1 MDLTEL
7 ERDCDFE
14 FTRTGG
20 PGGQHRNK
28 VETAVRV
35 IHRPTGITIV
45 ASDHR
50 SQHRNRE
57 AALQRL
63 AERLKDLEREQAA
76 AEKRRRRKPTKP
88 TRAARQKRLDSKQ
101 RRSRI
106 KLLRRRVRSEGD
118 E

>member
-1 MDLTEL
+1 MDLEEL
-7 ERDCDFE
+7 ERECAFE

-28 VETAVRV
+28 AETAVRLT
-35 IHRPTGITIV
+35 HRPTGITIV

-63 AERLKDLEREQAA
+63 AKRLDDLECERAA
-76 AEKRRRRKPTKP
+76 VEKRRRRKPTKP
-88 TRAARQKRLDSKQ
+88 TRAARKKRLETKR
-101 RRSRI
+101 RRSRL
-106 KLLRRRVRSEGD
+106 KLLRRRVRSSGD
-118 E
+118 D